1 MLTFNGGFIAIVTVM
16 ALVIP
21 TAGAQAQTYT
31 LFDVPPPPGA
41 TALTISDVNGSAMA
55 IGVAGND
62 RFSAP
67 FLFDGFSSSWL
78 PVIENA
84 RTFVINNRGI
94 VAGVRVRSGPRG
106 DTRLFFTFDAI
117 RGDDYDEVALPDD
130 ASTEIVRFTDSGI
143 ALLQSSIQRR
153 SYAIFDSQ
161 VYDLSVFGLVTD
173 IADDGTI
180 AGNGPDNTPFVRRLD
195 GGMRFPFA
203 EPAGGLRLGGE
214 FVAAVSGDLSGPN
227 ASLTLLSAG
236 PDEVVKRAAGFHG
249 LSRILDMN
257 DRGEAVGV
265 AVNGMRTPQFDAF
278 RFRDGVVLPLDFQD
292 LGEPRY
298 LREAFAISDNGIVGV
313 LANRPVGS
321 KRIYSLLIPT
331 GVPDRP
337 RAPSFNVSGNL
348 ITLSWSG
355 SLGALEYLVEAGSA
369 SGLYD
374 VYNAAVGQVLGLAGT
389 IPSGRY
395 FVRLRA
401 RNAVG
406 VSAASN
412 EVVIDV
418 R

>member
-1 MLTFNGGFIAIVTVM
+1 MLTFHGRFIASVTVM

-21 TAGAQAQTYT
+21 VANAQAQTYT

-41 TALTISDVNGSAMA
+41 TALTISDVNDSAMA

-94 VAGVRVRSGPRG
+94 VAGVRVRSGPG
-106 DTRLFFTFDAI
+106 GNTLVFFTFDAI
-117 RGDDYDEVALPDD
+117 RGGDYSESALPDD
-130 ASTEIVRFTDSGI
+130 APTEIVRFTDSGI
-143 ALLQSSIQRR
+143 ALLQSSIRRR
-153 SYAIFDSQ
+153 SYAIFNSQ
-161 VYDLSVFGLVTD
+161 VYDLSGLGLVTD
-173 IADDGTI
+173 VADDGTI
-180 AGNGPDNTPFVRRLD
+180 AGNAPDNTPFVRRLD
-195 GGMRFPFA
+195 GGMRLPFT
-203 EPAGGLRLGGE
+203 EPAAGLRLGGE
-214 FVAAVSGDLSGPN
+214 FVAAVGNPSGPDS
-227 ASLTLLSAG
+227 SLTFLSVG
-236 PDEVVKRAAGFHG
+236 PDAVIKRATGFHG

-265 AVNGMRTPQFDAF
+265 AVNGVRTLQFDAF

-298 LREAFAISDNGIVGV
+298 LREAFAISDNGIIAVF
-313 LANRPVGS
+313 ANRPIGS

-337 RAPSFNVSGNL
+337 PAPSFNVSGNL
-348 ITLSWSG
+348 LTLSWSD
-355 SLGALEYLVEAGSA
+355 SLGALEYIVEAGSA
-369 SGLYD
+369 SGLCD
-374 VYNAAVGQVLGLAGT
+374 VYNASVGQLLSVTGRAPT
-389 IPSGRY
+389 GRY